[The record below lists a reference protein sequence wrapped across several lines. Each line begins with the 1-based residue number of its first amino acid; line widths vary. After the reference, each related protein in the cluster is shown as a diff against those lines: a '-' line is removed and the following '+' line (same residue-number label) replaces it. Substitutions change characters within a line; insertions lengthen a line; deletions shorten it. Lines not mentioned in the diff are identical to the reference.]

1 MLSIS
6 TCLCRRFAS
15 ISASPRCVK
24 MVADDLAPTQPLVQ
38 LQQTKALVLLKINLH
53 SLTSSVLFLPQMPIP
68 ATIPIS
74 IHTSQTVQQAKQP
87 IPPCKKEK
95 DHKQRCRDAN
105 NNKQNSCNRIR
116 HQSIEEQNH
125 HTDYR
130 SNNKDTCDVAHT
142 VLLPFMSS
150 SYSIWTQFMGKMM
163 LFSLYMCKII
173 YYIFCNLL
181 LNLIS

>member
-1 MLSIS
+1 MKTFRLAQIFPPK
-6 TCLCRRFAS
+6 CGQ
-15 ISASPRCVK
+15 RCVK

-68 ATIPIS
+68 ATSPIS
-74 IHTSQTVQQAKQP
+74 IHISKTMEQMKQP
-87 IPPCKKEK
+87 ILPRKKEK

-125 HTDYR
+125 CTDHR
-130 SNNKDTCDVAHT
+130 SDRKDTCDVAHT
-142 VLLPFMSS
+142 IRLPFISS
-150 SYSIWTQFMGKMM
+150 SYSIWTVHG
-163 LFSLYMCKII
+163 
-173 YYIFCNLL
+173 
-181 LNLIS
+181 